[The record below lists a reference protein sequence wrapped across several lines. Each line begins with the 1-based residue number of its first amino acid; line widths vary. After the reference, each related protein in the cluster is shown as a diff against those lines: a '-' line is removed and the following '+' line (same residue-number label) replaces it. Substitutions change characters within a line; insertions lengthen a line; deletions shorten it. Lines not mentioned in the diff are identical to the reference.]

1 MKYVTV
7 SEGALLADTMPPL
20 GYREWTAMALTLGGV
35 TLTSQRG

>member
-7 SEGALLADTMPPL
+7 SEGALLAYTMPPL